1 MIIATFFKALPSD
14 LQWEILVDF
23 VGTHAVRN
31 GKLMRKLVIP
41 EHNQP
46 LKYTINHVN
55 PKFPLRYGK
64 YGVMCVHP
72 EIPAFLSEN
81 VDIVSYVMLSDGSR
95 IMCGEGT
102 ITKQLSYIFRT
113 RTKIVEGRQAWDH
126 ERFIVD
132 NSVILDPFVKHTYPS
147 YPFSDKK
154 KANTSRMLSI
164 INKYA

>member
-1 MIIATFFKALPSD
+1 MNTFFKALPAD

-41 EHNQP
+41 FQHPP
-46 LKYTINHVN
+46 LKYRIFHID
-55 PKFPLRYGK
+55 PKFPWRYGK
-64 YGVMCVHP
+64 YGTTCVHP

-113 RTKIVEGRQAWDH
+113 ETKIVEGRQIWDH
-126 ERFIVD
+126 ERFVVD
-132 NSVILDPFVKHTYPS
+132 DSVILDPFVKHSYPS
-147 YPFSDKK
+147 YPFTNKK
-154 KANTSRMLSI
+154 NNIFLSRLAI
-164 INKYA
+164 K

>member
-1 MIIATFFKALPSD
+1 MNMNTFFKALPAD

-41 EHNQP
+41 FQHPP
-46 LKYTINHVN
+46 LKYAIHHVD
-55 PKFPLRYGK
+55 PKFPWRYGK

-81 VDIVSYVMLSDGSR
+81 VDIVSFVTLSDGSR
-95 IMCGEGT
+95 IMCGVGT

-113 RTKIVEGRQAWDH
+113 GTKVVGERQIWDH
-126 ERFIVD
+126 ERFMVD
-132 NSVILDPFVKHTYPS
+132 NSVILDPFVKHDYPS
-147 YPFSDKK
+147 YPFTDKK
-154 KANTSRMLSI
+154 KAHSSRMLSMV
-164 INKYA
+164 NMRR